1 VSRTGLGRSRGAIRD
16 AGESLVELLV
26 SITIMGI
33 AVTAILGAVGLAAS
47 SSSTHENLAKAQ
59 GFLRN
64 WAEQLTYST
73 ACPAVVN
80 PYSAPAGYVP
90 NAATVAY
97 WNPTSRTFS
106 SGAGACTSS
115 TGMYRVTLS
124 ITATGGQGA
133 GIPQTLDVTMRR
145 PCDGPVAAPC

>member
-1 VSRTGLGRSRGAIRD
+1 MSRAGVARSRGAIRD

-33 AVTAILGAVGLAAS
+33 AVTAILGAVGLAAT
-47 SSSTHENLAKAQ
+47 SSSTHENLAQAQ
-59 GFLRN
+59 RLLRN

-80 PYSAPAGYVP
+80 PFSAPAGYVP
-90 NAATVAY
+90 NAATVEY

-106 SGAGACTSS
+106 SGSGACTSG

-124 ITATGGQGA
+124 ITAAGGQGA

-145 PCDGPVAAPC
+145 PCDGPVTAPC

>member
-1 VSRTGLGRSRGAIRD
+1 MSRAGVTRSRTAVRD
-16 AGESLVELLV
+16 AGETLVELLV

-47 SSSTHENLAKAQ
+47 ASSTHENLAQAQ
-59 GFLRN
+59 GLLRN
-64 WAEQLTYST
+64 WAERLTYST
-73 ACPAVVN
+73 ACPAVIN
-80 PYSAPAGYVP
+80 PFSTPTGYVT
-90 NAATVAY
+90 NTATVAY

-106 SGAGACTSS
+106 SGSGACTST

-145 PCDGPVAAPC
+145 PCEGPVVAPC

>member
-1 VSRTGLGRSRGAIRD
+1 MSRAGVARSRGVIRD

-33 AVTAILGAVGLAAS
+33 AVTAIIGAVGLAAS
-47 SSSTHENLAKAQ
+47 SSSTHENLAQAQ
-59 GFLRN
+59 RLLRN

-73 ACPAVVN
+73 ACPAAVN
-80 PYSAPAGYVP
+80 SFSAPAGYVT
-90 NAATVAY
+90 NTASVAY

-106 SGAGACTSS
+106 SGGCTGT

-145 PCDGPVAAPC
+145 PCEGPVAAPC